1 MAGPDGAAQEA
12 AESIELGFRCV
23 KFKVGYPHVEQDRAV
38 IGAARGAA
46 GKDLQVMVDYNQS
59 LSVPE
64 AIGRVQLLEEE
75 ALVWVEEPTRADDFA
90 GHARIAAECRT
101 PIQIGENLWGPHDLT
116 KSLSVGASDFVMLER
131 IIMPVTAES
140 VDHAARDAAIA
151 SLRQLLGARLS
162 SAAPVREQHG
172 KDASYHPCV
181 PPDAVA
187 FAQST
192 AEVSEIVKLCA
203 RHKVPI
209 IPFGAG
215 TGVEGNVVALRGGVC
230 IDISRMNQIRQVSA
244 GDLDATVEAGVTHEQ
259 LNEHL
264 RDSGLFFS
272 VDPGANATIGGM
284 AATRASGTNSVRY
297 GTMRENVLS
306 LTVVLPDGRVIR
318 TARRARKS
326 AAGYD
331 LTRLFVGSEGTLGVI
346 TEVTVRLY
354 GIPAAISAAVCSF
367 ASIEAAVNAVIQTIQ
382 AGVPVARIEVANAM
396 QMDAINK
403 YSKLDLP
410 VAPTLWLE
418 FHGTEASV
426 AEQAE
431 IVQKIAAAHGGANF
445 SWTTRPEDRQ
455 KLWRARHDVVYADK
469 ALRPG
474 GQIFATDVCV
484 PISRLAECI
493 VATEKDIAASFLP
506 APIVGHVGDG
516 NFHLVIVLNPN
527 DPREM
532 AEAERLNE
540 RLVHRA
546 LSLDGTCTGE
556 HGIGCGK
563 IDFLLAEHGEA
574 VSVMRAIKKAID
586 PDNIMNPGKILRI

>member
-1 MAGPDGAAQEA
+1 
-12 AESIELGFRCV
+12 
-23 KFKVGYPHVEQDRAV
+23 
-38 IGAARGAA
+38 
-46 GKDLQVMVDYNQS
+46 
-59 LSVPE
+59 
-64 AIGRVQLLEEE
+64 
-75 ALVWVEEPTRADDFA
+75 
-90 GHARIAAECRT
+90 
-101 PIQIGENLWGPHDLT
+101 
-116 KSLSVGASDFVMLER
+116 
-131 IIMPVTAES
+131 
-140 VDHAARDAAIA
+140 
-151 SLRQLLGARLS
+151 
-162 SAAPVREQHG
+162 
-172 KDASYHPCV
+172 
-181 PPDAVA
+181 
-187 FAQST
+187 
-192 AEVSEIVKLCA
+192 
-203 RHKVPI
+203 
-209 IPFGAG
+209 
-215 TGVEGNVVALRGGVC
+215 
-230 IDISRMNQIRQVSA
+230 
-244 GDLDATVEAGVTHEQ
+244 
-259 LNEHL
+259 
-264 RDSGLFFS
+264 
-272 VDPGANATIGGM
+272 M

-306 LTVVLPDGRVIR
+306 LKVVLPDGRVIR

-354 GIPAAISAAVCSF
+354 GIPAAISSAVCSF
-367 ASIEAAVNAVIQTIQ
+367 PSVEAAVNVVIKTIQ
-382 AGVPVARIEVANAM
+382 AGVPVARIELANAM
-396 QMDAINK
+396 QMDAINR

-426 AEQAE
+426 AEQAKM
-431 IVQKIAAAHGGANF
+431 VQKIAADHGGTDF
-445 SWTTRPEDRQ
+445 SWTTKPEDRQ
-455 KLWRARHDVVYADK
+455 KLWRARHDAVYADR
-469 ALRPG
+469 ALRAG
-474 GQIFATDVCV
+474 RGRSVATDVCV

-493 VATEKDIAASFLP
+493 TETQKDLAASFLP

-516 NFHLVIVLNPN
+516 NFHVGIVLNPN